1 MPVGVPCGKVCL
13 DHNEKQPLDMKRAG
27 EVKKKKLHV
36 THLREMG
43 HIKVGAKQ
51 QHYGC
56 VLIENACQLFH
67 AGCSLMR
74 ALVVINSMLLKL
86 CPASRMVQECFH
98 ISANNV

>member
-1 MPVGVPCGKVCL
+1 MQVPCGKVCL
-13 DHNEKQPLDMKRAG
+13 EHNEKQPLDMKRAG
-27 EVKKKKLHV
+27 EVKKKLHV

-43 HIKVGAKQ
+43 HINIVAKQ
-51 QHYGC
+51 QHYGH

-74 ALVVINSMLLKL
+74 ALGILNSMLLKL
-86 CPASRMVQECFH
+86 CPASRIVQECFH

>member
-1 MPVGVPCGKVCL
+1 
-13 DHNEKQPLDMKRAG
+13 
-27 EVKKKKLHV
+27 
-36 THLREMG
+36 MG
-43 HIKVGAKQ
+43 HINVVAKQ
-51 QHYGC
+51 QHYGP

-86 CPASRMVQECFH
+86 CFASRTRIMVQECFH